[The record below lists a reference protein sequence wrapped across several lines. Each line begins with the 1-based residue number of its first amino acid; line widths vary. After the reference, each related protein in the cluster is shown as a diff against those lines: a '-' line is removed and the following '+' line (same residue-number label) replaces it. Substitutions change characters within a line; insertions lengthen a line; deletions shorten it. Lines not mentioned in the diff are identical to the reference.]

1 MSKVV
6 INKNVNGSRATIIF
20 QGQLGSINKN
30 WGLTIIHPYT
40 IQISWIDYLYFF
52 FIRMNPVCIVV
63 LLDLGTNLKKDLAN
77 ESTCKSLDQSYRSKI
92 YYIKNI
98 LACWI

>member
-52 FIRMNPVCIVV
+52 F
-63 LLDLGTNLKKDLAN
+63 
-77 ESTCKSLDQSYRSKI
+77 Y
-92 YYIKNI
+92 
-98 LACWI
+98 